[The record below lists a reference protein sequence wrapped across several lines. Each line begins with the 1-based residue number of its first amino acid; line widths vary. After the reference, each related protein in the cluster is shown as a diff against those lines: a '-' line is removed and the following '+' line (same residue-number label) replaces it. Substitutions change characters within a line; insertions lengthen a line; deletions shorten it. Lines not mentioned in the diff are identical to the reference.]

1 MQKLLRRIAHGI
13 SRLGEDHDVERVLR
27 HAEGLKAENKW
38 REAIEFLSASNRD
51 HAQVEIEKYLVD
63 LFLQAADNIDFPATA
78 TAPPVAAP
86 MRGNPTLENAQHK
99 IPEIS
104 AQQLCA
110 DSLRQAVRDHGH
122 LIVRD
127 FMPQASAQLVK
138 ESIDHALVARVN
150 SAQAGVTSGEDS
162 PWYYSSRHF
171 PGTHVSYSKRNSEKK
186 FSRTGSMPVVDSP
199 RGLFNVLEIYRQL
212 GLADLLGNYF
222 AEQPLI
228 ATRKWM
234 FRLATPLENVDDGIG
249 GGWHQ
254 DGQFMGESIRTINL
268 WVALSPCG
276 DTTAAPGI
284 ALIPRRLDEILEY
297 GTRGARLN
305 WTVGPELVAEI
316 AQQTP
321 MVRPRFEPGDALFFD
336 HLSLHRTGH
345 APAQTRNR
353 YALES
358 WFYAAS
364 SHSGRPVMPLF

>member
-1 MQKLLRRIAHGI
+1 MQKFLRRIANGI
-13 SRLGEDHDVERVLR
+13 SRLGGDHHVELALR
-27 HAEGLKAENKW
+27 HAEGLVAANKW
-38 REAIEFLSASNRD
+38 REAIESLTASNRD
-51 HAQVEIEKYLVD
+51 RAHVEIEKHLVD
-63 LFLQAADNIDFPATA
+63 LFLQAAGNIEFPT
-78 TAPPVAAP
+78 TTTPVAAAP
-86 MRGNPTLENAQHK
+86 RGENLVLENTHHQ

-110 DSLRQAVRDHGH
+110 DTLRQAVRDHGH

-127 FMPQASAQLVK
+127 FMPSASAQLVK
-138 ESIDHALVARVN
+138 ESIDRALVARVN
-150 SAQAGVTSGEDS
+150 TAQAGVTSSEDL
-162 PWYYSSRHF
+162 PWYYSSRYF
-171 PGTHVSYSKRNSEKK
+171 PGSHVSYSKRNSEKK
-186 FSRTGSMPVVDSP
+186 FARTGSMPVVDSP
-199 RGLFNVLEIYRQL
+199 RGLFHVLEIYRQL
-212 GLADLLGNYF
+212 GLAELLGDYF

-234 FRLATPLENVDDGIG
+234 FRLATPLEQVDDGIG

-254 DGQFMGESIRTINL
+254 DGQFMGDSIRTINL

-284 ALIPRRLDEILEY
+284 ALIPKRLNEVLEY
-297 GTRGARLN
+297 GTRGASLN

-321 MVRPRFEPGDALFFD
+321 MVRPRFNLGDALFFD

-364 SHSGRPVMPLF
+364 SHSGRPVMPLY